1 MIKHNMLIA
10 YRNSLRYKSSFFI
23 NLIGL
28 STGLACVI
36 LIFLWVNDELRI
48 DQFHVHGDRLYQVLE
63 NVDQGTGMITRLS
76 TSGPTAEALA
86 TEMPEVEMA
95 VTSTLEWGG
104 MSFVASTEDLDI
116 AAKGLYAGVDFFRM
130 FSYDLVEGDPKQ
142 VLSDKKGIVISE
154 SLAKSLFGTTDNI
167 VGKTVTLNHK
177 TDYQVRGVF
186 KDIGLNSSHHFDVV
200 ISFELFRDEN
210 EWVRNWFNT
219 APQTHVLLK
228 PGTDIAQFNKKIF
241 DLVRT
246 KTEGKASH
254 RSPFVRLES
263 DGYLYG
269 RYENGALAGGRIDY
283 VKLFSIIA
291 TFILLIACINFMN
304 LSTARASRR
313 IKEVGVKKAIG
324 AMRRNLISQYL
335 GESILI
341 AFFSLAVALLIVWG
355 LLPKFNEITAKQ
367 LTLIIDPTFMLFVVG
382 IVLLTG
388 IVAGSYPAL
397 YLSRFNPAAVLKG
410 KLTNL
415 AGEVWARKGLVVF
428 QFALSIM
435 LIVSVWVVYKQINFI
450 QTKNLGYDK
459 DNVVIMGREG
469 VVFEKQ
475 EAFLNEIRKVPGV
488 VAASASGHDMT
499 GHNGGTYGVEWPGKN
514 PDDRTEFERVT
525 VDYGMIELLGVT
537 MKEGRS
543 FSKDFGGEDEKIIF
557 NEAAIAFMGLTDPVG
572 KKIKLWDKER
582 EIIGVVR
589 DFNFETF
596 HEQVKPLF
604 FFLGPE
610 DTDNI
615 MIKIAAGEER
625 ETIARLE
632 KFYSTFNPGFPFSY
646 RFLDDDYQELY
657 TAERR
662 VATLSK
668 YFAGLAVLISCLGL
682 FGLAAFTAERRMKEI
697 GIRKILGSSNRS
709 IVFLL
714 TSEFTTMVLI
724 AIVIAL
730 PASYYMVRSWLGGFV
745 FRIELHWWFFAGSAV
760 VALFI
765 AWFTVGIQTL
775 KASRVNPTECL
786 RSE

>member
-1 MIKHNMLIA
+1 MIRHNILIA
-10 YRNSLRYKSSFFI
+10 YRNSRRFKSSFFI

-36 LIFLWVNDELRI
+36 LIFLWVNDELRM
-48 DQFHVHGDRLYQVLE
+48 DQFHANGDRLYQVLE
-63 NVDQGTGMITRLS
+63 NVDQGTGMITRFS

-95 VTSTLEWGG
+95 VTSTLQWG
-104 MSFVASTEDLDI
+104 MSFVASTKDLDI
-116 AAKGLYAGVDFFRM
+116 TAKGLYAGVDFFRM
-130 FSYDLVEGDPKQ
+130 FSYDLLEGDAKQ
-142 VLSDKKGIVISE
+142 VLSDKKAIVISE
-154 SLAKSLFGTTDNI
+154 SLAKSLFGNSADV
-167 VGKTVTLNHK
+167 VGKTIILNHK
-177 TDYQVRGVF
+177 NEYQVSGIM
-186 KDIGLNSSHHFDVV
+186 KDIGLNSSHQYDFV
-200 ISFELFRDEN
+200 ISFELFREEN

-228 PGTDIAQFNKKIF
+228 PGADIAQFNKKIF

-254 RSPFVRLES
+254 RSPFIRLES

-269 RYENGALAGGRIDY
+269 RYENGVLAGGRIDY

-291 TFILLIACINFMN
+291 TFILIIACINFMN

-335 GESILI
+335 GESTLI
-341 AFFSLAVALLIVWG
+341 AFVSLAIALTVVWG
-355 LLPKFNEITAKQ
+355 LLPKFNEITGKQ
-367 LTLIIDPTFMLFVVG
+367 LTLSIDPTIMLFIVA

-388 IVAGSYPAL
+388 VIAGSYPAL

-415 AGEVWARKGLVVF
+415 TGEVWARKGLVVF
-428 QFALSIM
+428 QFALSII

-459 DNVVIMGREG
+459 DNIIIMGREG

-525 VDYGMIELLGVT
+525 VDYGLIELLGVK

-543 FSKDFGGEDEKIIF
+543 FSKDFAAEDEKIIF
-557 NEAAIAFMGLTDPVG
+557 NEAAIQFMGMTDPIG
-572 KKIKLWDKER
+572 KKIKLWDKEK
-582 EIIGVVR
+582 EIVGVVK

-610 DTDNI
+610 NTGNI
-615 MIKIAAGEER
+615 MIKIAAGGER
-625 ETIARLE
+625 ETIEQLE

-646 RFLDDDYQELY
+646 RFIDDDYQELY

-662 VATLSK
+662 VATLSR

-697 GIRKILGSSNRS
+697 GIRKILGASNRG
-709 IVFLL
+709 IVYLL

-730 PASYYMVRSWLGGFV
+730 PVSYYMATAWLGGFV
-745 FRIELHWWFFAGSAV
+745 FHIELQWWFFAGSGV
-760 VALFI
+760 MSLLI

>member
-86 TEMPEVEMA
+86 TEMPDVEMA

-228 PGTDIAQFNKKIF
+228 PGTDIAQFNKKIL

-459 DNVVIMGREG
+459 DNIVIIGREG

-582 EIIGVVR
+582 EIIGVVK

-604 FFLGPE
+604 FSL
-610 DTDNI
+610 
-615 MIKIAAGEER
+615 
-625 ETIARLE
+625 
-632 KFYSTFNPGFPFSY
+632 
-646 RFLDDDYQELY
+646 
-657 TAERR
+657 
-662 VATLSK
+662 V
-668 YFAGLAVLISCLGL
+668 
-682 FGLAAFTAERRMKEI
+682 
-697 GIRKILGSSNRS
+697 RKIL
-709 IVFLL
+709 I
-714 TSEFTTMVLI
+714 TS
-724 AIVIAL
+724 
-730 PASYYMVRSWLGGFV
+730 
-745 FRIELHWWFFAGSAV
+745 
-760 VALFI
+760 
-765 AWFTVGIQTL
+765 
-775 KASRVNPTECL
+775 
-786 RSE
+786 